1 VNRIVDCEVELANE
15 NDLGLWPHLKELV
28 MWIRR
33 SILLQWVWYCS
44 TAHARQILPKVRKN
58 LVYPPKTLFMENDI
72 NNESSQFYR
81 INSLESKPDGAESS
95 PLLSLLLLVVAPKP
109 LPIVVLPIAEVPQIP
124 HAAPPA
130 PRLWPEF
137 CDEFSSR
144 VPGDLPKS
152 PNRVFRTCNT
162 TNHQFYSLHNC
173 SRYH

>member
-1 VNRIVDCEVELANE
+1 
-15 NDLGLWPHLKELV
+15 

-58 LVYPPKTLFMENDI
+58 LVYPPKTLFMENDDI
-72 NNESSQFYR
+72 NNESSQFYL
-81 INSLESKPDGAESS
+81 INSLESKLDGAESS
-95 PLLSLLLLVVAPKP
+95 PLLSLLLLVVKP
-109 LPIVVLPIAEVPQIP
+109 LPIVVLPIAEVPLAELPQMP

-130 PRLWPEF
+130 PRLWPGF

-162 TNHQFYSLHNC
+162 TNHQFDSLHNY

>member
-1 VNRIVDCEVELANE
+1 
-15 NDLGLWPHLKELV
+15 

-33 SILLQWVWYCS
+33 PILLQWVWYCS

-58 LVYPPKTLFMENDI
+58 LVYPPKTLFMENDDI
-72 NNESSQFYR
+72 NNESSQFYP
-81 INSLESKPDGAESS
+81 INSLESKLDGAESS
-95 PLLSLLLLVVAPKP
+95 PLLSLLLLVVGPKP
-109 LPIVVLPIAEVPQIP
+109 LPIVVVLPIAEAPLGELPQMA